1 MAKQTKK
8 EAVEERTQQR
18 PVPSEAEGLAARK
31 EAAEKGAETR
41 RRNKQAQLP
50 EVATKKAELKKHEA
64 KLVAETRKMLDAEAA
79 AEAKAQAE
87 QPKPAPTAPQA
98 AKAEKP
104 QPQGAER
111 QTKRPGRDVAQDR
124 PAADAT
130 LRSSDA
136 SSLRS
141 TSRGAMATVALRGEQ
156 AQRLRALAAKHETT
170 LAKLLVR
177 MMQVFEVHQ
186 P

>member
-1 MAKQTKK
+1 MTKAALNK
-8 EAVEERTQQR
+8 AVEQRTQQR
-18 PVPSEAEGLAARK
+18 LAARK
-31 EAAEKGAETR
+31 EAAKQGAETR
-41 RRNKQAQLP
+41 RSKEGAPLAD
-50 EVATKKAELKKHEA
+50 VATKKAALKKHEA
-64 KLVAETRKMLDAEAA
+64 KLVADTRKMLDAEAA

-87 QPKPAPTAPQA
+87 QPKPAPTTPRA
-98 AKAEKP
+98 AKTQKA
-104 QPQGAER
+104 QPQSAER
-111 QTKRPGRDVAQDR
+111 QTKRAERNVAQDR

-156 AQRLRALAAKHETT
+156 AERLRGLAAKHETT

-177 MMQVFEVHQ
+177 MMEVFEAQ
-186 P
+186 AG